1 MNREEA
7 FLTILD
13 ATAKMQFHVAG
24 MLESKAVEAEKVRN
38 WLILHIRDEAFARYD
53 EQLKQTLD
61 VHELLV
67 EVIDGITKMES
78 GLARNIEVVLN
89 RTEADSGG
97 GGFGEFFSSGDGGG
111 DGDDS

>member
-7 FLTILD
+7 YLTILD
-13 ATAKMQFHVAG
+13 AVAKMQFHVAA

-38 WLILHIRDEAFARYD
+38 WLCLHIRDGAFAQYD

-61 VHELLV
+61 IHEQMV

-78 GLARNIEVVLN
+78 GLARNIEIVLN
-89 RTEADSGG
+89 RSEGDSGG
-97 GGFGEFFSSGDGGG
+97 GGFGDFFGSDSG
-111 DGDDS
+111 DGDDA